1 MAASNDPTQWF
12 TEDEVEDPEY
22 DAGSVDLTRDD
33 SSGDSS
39 GDDNGDTPNESSEDE
54 DGTDTDPECD
64 VEPLEVAAAVRG
76 AMEQPPGERKVVLKG
91 KTYTLA
97 QQGQSKKPLIPVFR
111 GNVPKECE
119 QLNELFRMTGGKK
132 YWRPVISGSSVD
144 FSAVSVKAIRGVVAA
159 MLKEMPDDTRDVRVF
174 CQEYTTEDVFKHL
187 IGITEKKPATEPP
200 KAETEKTAE
209 PAKPATE
216 PPKAE
221 PPKAEPEKTAEE
233 PTSEKEATP
242 PKKKAPKR
250 KAPAGEPKTA
260 KKKRQAPGQTTL
272 DASVVVR
279 DKPAPKP
286 KQPAVPAEAPAEA
299 PAQPSAAYAAR
310 LQVSS
315 IIRAKLGEITTLL
328 DFLEKNEKT
337 RAAERELG
345 L

>member
-1 MAASNDPTQWF
+1 MAASTDPTQWF
-12 TEDEVEDPEY
+12 SEDEGEDPEY

-54 DGTDTDPECD
+54 DGTDTDSDCD

-97 QQGQSKKPLIPVFR
+97 APQGQSKKPLIPVFS

-119 QLNELFRMTGGKK
+119 QLNELFRVTDGKK
-132 YWRPVISGSSVD
+132 YYRPVINESVVE
-144 FSAVSVKAIRGVVAA
+144 FNTVSVKAIRGVVAA
-159 MLKEMPDDTRDVRVF
+159 MLNEMPDDTRDVRVF

-187 IGITEKKPATEPP
+187 IGITEKKPVAEPP
-200 KAETEKTAE
+200 KAETKKTAE
-209 PAKPATE
+209 PLKAE

-286 KQPAVPAEAPAEA
+286 EQPEAPAKA